1 MRCSFWCKM
10 TIGSMYIRGFT
21 EVWVKGGST
30 VLIFILPSDYRR
42 QLLVLRDTLHVADR
56 VACQVYPL
64 LLLIYE

>member
-30 VLIFILPSDYRR
+30 VVTVLIHSSIRLSSSTTRSS
-42 QLLVLRDTLHVADR
+42 
-56 VACQVYPL
+56 
-64 LLLIYE
+64 